1 MPLKIIMLFFL
12 IFLTSGKIFGGDW
25 QVDEKAKNSV
35 TFYSSTSLLDF
46 EGKTENIDGYM
57 YWKGE
62 KDFGE
67 DTDLYFEIQ
76 LNTFDTGIGKRNR
89 DMRDDILETKK
100 YPYASFKGKIVNTE
114 IKDGVYKVIV
124 KGEMFLHGIKK
135 EMEIPSVITR
145 KNGRMNIKANFSIS
159 LKEFNIT
166 APSLIAFIKVAD
178 EIKLELDFNLLEIKL
193 NL

>member
-12 IFLTSGKIFGGDW
+12 IFLTSVKIFGGDW

-62 KDFGE
+62 TDFGE

-114 IKDGVYKVIV
+114 IKDDVYKVIV

-159 LKEFNIT
+159 LKNFNIT

>member
-114 IKDGVYKVIV
+114 IKDDVYKVIV